1 MTVMRP
7 QEPQA
12 QPQPQ
17 KSQHQPQQPQPRDD
31 DGCGEEEEE
40 EEEEVKVEVG
50 FQGPQTARRMFMPV
64 VQRRDKHCT
73 PFTYDSA
80 EALGRLAL
88 TKLPPPQQPQTA
100 ETAAP
105 APAAPTGCF
114 RARAETTPRRAGA
127 YNISTC
133 FAGAKRFGRTDP
145 SIW

>member
-1 MTVMRP
+1 MSATRR
-7 QEPQA
+7 
-12 QPQPQ
+12 
-17 KSQHQPQQPQPRDD
+17 PRD
-31 DGCGEEEEE
+31 GN
-40 EEEEVKVEVG
+40 
-50 FQGPQTARRMFMPV
+50 TARTRCERDANSECVNVSQV
-64 VQRRDKHCT
+64 VPDHLPIGVRLPSARCCGC
-73 PFTYDSA
+73 DSA